1 MSNTISIRKGLNIRL
16 VGESTKE
23 IKDIPSSST
32 VCLSPLDFHGLIPK
46 MVVKEGESVQVGDTV
61 FQDKKNEKIKFVSPT
76 SGTIKQIVRAEKRKI
91 VQIIIESD
99 SKHSCKKF
107 NVKKI
112 ADTSKEEMLDILLES
127 GIWPSFKQRPLD
139 VIADPSN
146 EPKGIFISSFDSSP
160 LAPDYSFILKEK
172 MEQVQ
177 MGLNALNQLANGK
190 VHLSS
195 RKNSE
200 FTKMQNV
207 IHHNIDGV
215 HPAGNIGTQIHH
227 IDPMNKGEFAWSIN
241 IQDVAAIG
249 RLFET
254 GSVDGKKCIAV
265 GGSEIKNPDY
275 KNRNTCAGLLLNV
288 LTKVLWYYNDN
299 LNDMENV
306 NIDGLYYSTLDEDGK
321 PILNNNKVVL
331 KCLRLPL
338 LSNLPLTTQPGDKPH
353 APYDTIKYM
362 AVNNDVLFA
371 VGCYET
377 TQVIYYCKLTDGIP
391 ETNDASNWKTTQIG
405 NVMVENI
412 KDIFINDNYLFIIS
426 LTNDDNYKPIYK
438 IHYNKIEFYSNNIL
452 ISDFNELSLLSSSY
466 TSPKFYFNNNILYIY
481 DIDFSSRQINLKYID
496 ITDLTQPLTIK
507 KITFSNEEYT
517 LPDNLMKYQNLLI
530 TSNNAKYSILELYD
544 DTMEMPFIKDFRLYT
559 LLKLYDFKG
568 KIIVSLCLI
577 SIISFNNNLQTHFYI
592 LFPYTFGSIY
602 LLYAFRFRITTFF
615 KKTKGLISI
624 AIYNIKTGFNL
635 YLTNSLLVI
644 FPLMDK
650 VVFSNLIL
658 IENYGNYLFSY
669 SLSSLH
675 ILVQSQIT
683 NKYYRTLL
691 SQNISENRK
700 KTNLILISLVGHIM
714 LFSIILFIINLNVFQ
729 SFYSNYLYI
738 NQYTLYSL

>member
-23 IKDIPSSST
+23 IKDIPVSNT

-46 MVVKEGESVQVGDTV
+46 MLVKEGESVQVGDAV

-177 MGLNALNQLANGK
+177 MGLNALNQLAKGK

-254 GSVDGKKCIAV
+254 GVLDGKKCIAV
-265 GGSEIKNPDY
+265 GGSEIKNPAYYNIHCGSLMSDLL
-275 KNRNTCAGLLLNV
+275 KDNVAGENVRYISGNV
-288 LTKVLWYYNDN
+288 LTGDQKNADDYIGFYHNQITAIPEGNEYKFFLTKGWLGLGFDKFSNSRLFPTFLLPKSKKFTLDTNTNGEERAFVVTGELEKVFPFDILPMHLTKAAITNDI
-299 LNDMENV
+299 DGMENLGIYEV
-306 NIDGLYYSTLDEDGK
+306 APEDFALCEYVCTTKINIQDKIRQGLDL
-321 PILNNNKVVL
+321 I
-331 KCLRLPL
+331 
-338 LSNLPLTTQPGDKPH
+338 
-353 APYDTIKYM
+353 
-362 AVNNDVLFA
+362 
-371 VGCYET
+371 
-377 TQVIYYCKLTDGIP
+377 
-391 ETNDASNWKTTQIG
+391 ASEC
-405 NVMVENI
+405 M
-412 KDIFINDNYLFIIS
+412 
-426 LTNDDNYKPIYK
+426 
-438 IHYNKIEFYSNNIL
+438 
-452 ISDFNELSLLSSSY
+452 
-466 TSPKFYFNNNILYIY
+466 
-481 DIDFSSRQINLKYID
+481 
-496 ITDLTQPLTIK
+496 
-507 KITFSNEEYT
+507 
-517 LPDNLMKYQNLLI
+517 
-530 TSNNAKYSILELYD
+530 
-544 DTMEMPFIKDFRLYT
+544 
-559 LLKLYDFKG
+559 
-568 KIIVSLCLI
+568 
-577 SIISFNNNLQTHFYI
+577 
-592 LFPYTFGSIY
+592 
-602 LLYAFRFRITTFF
+602 
-615 KKTKGLISI
+615 
-624 AIYNIKTGFNL
+624 
-635 YLTNSLLVI
+635 
-644 FPLMDK
+644 
-650 VVFSNLIL
+650 
-658 IENYGNYLFSY
+658 
-669 SLSSLH
+669 
-675 ILVQSQIT
+675 
-683 NKYYRTLL
+683 
-691 SQNISENRK
+691 
-700 KTNLILISLVGHIM
+700 
-714 LFSIILFIINLNVFQ
+714 
-729 SFYSNYLYI
+729 
-738 NQYTLYSL
+738 